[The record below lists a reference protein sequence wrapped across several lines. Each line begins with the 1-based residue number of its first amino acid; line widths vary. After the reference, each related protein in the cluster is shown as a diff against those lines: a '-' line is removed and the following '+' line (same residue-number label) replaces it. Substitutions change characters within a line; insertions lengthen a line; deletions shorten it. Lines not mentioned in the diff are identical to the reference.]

1 MFKNVLIVEDH
12 ESANL
17 SIQQTLEQLGVGSI
31 KYVFYCDHAYNYIKK
46 ALQEKNPY
54 DLLITDLYFED
65 DGTPQSIKSGYEL
78 IQSVKAIQPQLKVI
92 VFSSEGRTTKIT
104 PLFQQHQIN
113 GYVRKA
119 RRDSFYL
126 KHAIESVNA
135 GKVYRSPDIEQLLR
149 KENLYEFSAIDIA
162 IIDLLAQGVL
172 QRDIPEHLKA
182 MQIKPSSLS
191 SVEKK
196 LAHMKEMLDFN
207 KNEQLIAYCKDLGI
221 I

>member
-31 KYVFYCDHAYNYIKK
+31 KYVFYCDHAFNWIKK
-46 ALQEKNPY
+46 ALQEKKPY
-54 DLLITDLYFED
+54 DLLITDLHFED

-78 IQSVKAIQPQLKVI
+78 IQSAKAIQPQLKVI
-92 VFSSEGRTTKIT
+92 VFSSEGRTTKIN
-104 PLFQQHQIN
+104 PLFQYHQVN

-126 KHAIESVNA
+126 KQAIETVSA
-135 GKVYRSPDIEQLLR
+135 GKIYRSPDIEQLLR

>member
-1 MFKNVLIVEDH
+1 M
-12 ESANL
+12 
-17 SIQQTLEQLGVGSI
+17 
-31 KYVFYCDHAYNYIKK
+31 
-46 ALQEKNPY
+46 
-54 DLLITDLYFED
+54 ITDLHFED

-78 IQSVKAIQPQLKVI
+78 IQSAKAIQPQLKVI
-92 VFSSEGRTTKIT
+92 VFSSEGRTTKIN
-104 PLFQQHQIN
+104 PLFQYHQVN

-126 KHAIESVNA
+126 KQAIETVSA
-135 GKVYRSPDIEQLLR
+135 GKIYRSPDIEQLLR

>member
-31 KYVFYCDHAYNYIKK
+31 KYVFYCDHAFNWIKK
-46 ALQEKNPY
+46 ALQEKKPY
-54 DLLITDLYFED
+54 DLLITDLHFED

-78 IQSVKAIQPQLKVI
+78 IQSAKAIQPQLKVI
-92 VFSSEGRTTKIT
+92 VFSSEGRTTKIN
-104 PLFQQHQIN
+104 PLFQYHQVN

-119 RRDSFYL
+119 RRDSSYL
-126 KHAIESVNA
+126 KQAIETVSA
-135 GKVYRSPDIEQLLR
+135 GKIYRSPDIEQLLR